1 MNTQDEQ
8 KVSLSQYD
16 RITEEISSFVL
27 LIFIHP
33 FLPLYSEG
41 VTRLFCYF
49 ASNPEATRRYTLLT
63 FASQVQFLEGIM
75 LGEGRVRERRVPKTR
90 EGKRI
95 RGSPGETT
103 GRWQGS
109 RGQSMRSSHYALE
122 RVALGKPLT
131 PLCPRPSRVMS
142 CGCWSVRVSA
152 AT

>member
-1 MNTQDEQ
+1 MNR
-8 KVSLSQYD
+8 KSPNLSMTGLPRKFPPLFY
-16 RITEEISSFVL
+16 SYLS
-27 LIFIHP
+27 IHSCP
-33 FLPLYSEG
+33 YTLRGSPGF
-41 VTRLFCYF
+41 FCFF